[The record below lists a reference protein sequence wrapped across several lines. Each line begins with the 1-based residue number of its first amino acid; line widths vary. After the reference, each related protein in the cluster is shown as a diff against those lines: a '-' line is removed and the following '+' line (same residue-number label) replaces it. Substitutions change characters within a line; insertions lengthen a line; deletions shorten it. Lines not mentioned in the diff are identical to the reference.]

1 MGKRSKRSSSDFMTI
16 IPKGTD
22 SLRTGQIVQGKCVQ
36 QNTRDSQSQQNQRD
50 NEHTENFVDIEHV
63 RLQFLEAAG
72 YVNEESGQSGS
83 KMREGYKEMQL
94 YLKAIFVWKNGFQ
107 KQDTQKEELLKFLVA
122 DRDMIFN
129 DSDNIYRSRCLNAVP
144 LSARKKNRRED
155 KKERRSA
162 IIENIKAQNTLCGN
176 EFNEHAVQLLTTI
189 TDKKGGNYPAI
200 YKWLY
205 SADHVGITDENRD
218 DYEARYQ
225 VDEDGYV
232 CKNIKLPDSK
242 RGWKRFLKWLQDRQQ
257 PWDTW
262 CLDISKCAESFL
274 NLKSLPQCDIAFW
287 TREKTNERIEQFIQK
302 YLAEYVQQCKNQ
314 AEKYPEETSYHERE
328 RAKQNLSDFQKR
340 YERLSRLEQD
350 FRKVSSELH
359 PKGKIVYSHWSE
371 NESANATKRNI
382 EIKNCIINFFE
393 YIQLKLNDVE
403 EPYILNR
410 IGGVCNSDKYKNYEQ
425 PMYLL
430 IMALAC
436 KRNITHRWSSE
447 IELLFPCSF
456 SEVLPVRQ
464 RLGELKL
471 MDKLHQILKLTEEE
485 RLESWNLYLA
495 CQGKEI
501 HNVEE
506 SAFWRKL
513 LSKNDGPNTV
523 IEYERLPAIGFQLCF
538 LDYCDECLPPHYEKL
553 SYQLLSKAQQGG
565 YDEFLKRNY
574 AQITGLSCIV
584 ERQDVDEYIK
594 RWNAPEYSNEERR
607 KFLKEICS
615 RHPEYTVM
623 ELCPDEEY
631 QCLVMET
638 AIQMYVRKRAKE
650 KILKWFDQTYGCY
663 LSHFGTLDKDPE
675 IYFPGGLFYKE

>member
-22 SLRTGQIVQGKCVQ
+22 SPRTGQIVHGKCAQ
-36 QNTRDSQSQQNQRD
+36 QNPMDSQSQQDQHD
-50 NEHTENFVDIEHV
+50 NEHAENFVDIEHV
-63 RLQFLEAAG
+63 RLQFLKAAG

-83 KMREGYKEMQL
+83 KMREGYKEKQL
-94 YLKAIFVWKNGFQ
+94 YLKAAFVWKNGFQ
-107 KQDTQKEELLKFLVA
+107 KQDTQKKQLLKFLVA
-122 DRDMIFN
+122 DRDMFFN

-144 LSARKKNRRED
+144 LSARKKNRRES
-155 KKERRSA
+155 KEERRNA
-162 IIENIKAQNTLCGN
+162 IIANIKAQNTLCGN
-176 EFNEHAVQLLTTI
+176 EFNEHAVRLLTTI
-189 TDKKGGNYPAI
+189 TDKKGENYPAI

-205 SADHVGITDENRD
+205 SVDHVGITDENRD

-232 CKNIKLPDSK
+232 CKDIKLPDSK
-242 RGWKRFLKWLQDRQQ
+242 RGWKRFLKWLKNRQQ

-262 CLDISKCAESFL
+262 CLDISKCTKSFL
-274 NLKSLPQCDIAFW
+274 SLESLSQSDIAFW
-287 TREKTNERIEQFIQK
+287 TRGKANERIEQFIQK
-302 YLAEYVQQCKNQ
+302 YLAEYIQQCKNR
-314 AEKYPEETSYHERE
+314 AEKYPEETSYHGQE
-328 RAKQNLSDFQKR
+328 RAKQNFSDFQKR
-340 YERLSRLEQD
+340 YEWLTKLEQGFLRGTPKLDIKVKNGVWGAKRIAKKTEVLAKTEQAVLD
-350 FRKVSSELH
+350 FFK
-359 PKGKIVYSHWSE
+359 
-371 NESANATKRNI
+371 NI
-382 EIKNCIINFFE
+382 GLPLDQDI
-393 YIQLKLNDVE
+393 E
-403 EPYILNR
+403 EPFLLERINWVYTSEETIAYRMSEKPMFLLTMILQCGRQVICSN
-410 IGGVCNSDKYKNYEQ
+410 D
-425 PMYLL
+425 
-430 IMALAC
+430 
-436 KRNITHRWSSE
+436 
-447 IELLFPCSF
+447 IEFEGEELFPCFIARISKV
-456 SEVLPVRQ
+456 SQ
-464 RLGELKL
+464 RYEQINLL
-471 MDKLHQILKLTEEE
+471 DKLHQILELTEEE

-501 HNVEE
+501 RSIEE

-513 LSKNDGPNTV
+513 LSKNDGPNTE

-594 RWNAPEYSNEERR
+594 RWNAPENSNEERR

-650 KILKWFDQTYGCY
+650 KILKWFDQTYSCY
-663 LSHFGTLDKDPE
+663 LSRFWNFG
-675 IYFPGGLFYKE
+675 